1 MEFKEFKI
9 KNVANLVTD
18 YVANGSFK
26 SLKENVLV
34 NEQPDF
40 AVLIRLVDYNNN
52 FNGPFKYIDEK
63 SYNFLSKT
71 KLFGGEIIISNVGAN
86 VGTVFKAPFLKCNMT
101 LAPNSILVKFNGDN
115 DYFYYYFKSKFGQH
129 KLKSIL
135 SGSAQP
141 KFNKTDF
148 KNLEIEVPDEYN
160 QHKIGKSLKIIDS
173 KIEINKKIIANLE
186 ELSKTLFKRWFVDFE
201 FPDENGNPYKSSGG
215 EMVDSE
221 LGEIPEGWKIGHFSH
236 FCKKPIAG
244 DWGKEQK
251 QGNYVKPVRVIRGAD
266 INDYSKGGKGK
277 SPIRF
282 ILQKNFD
289 NKKLISGDIIVEIS
303 GGSPTQS
310 TGRTLLINNKVL
322 KNSEYELVCTN
333 FCKVIRPLDEKFGE
347 WLAYYFNYL
356 YFRDVFFNYENGTT
370 GIKNLDYK
378 SIMNTMKIIAPSTQ
392 ILNNFHNL
400 ISKYKINIQYLG
412 MENDYLTQLR
422 DTLLPKLMS
431 GEIEIPDDIE
441 VNEDELSI

>member
-9 KNVANLVTD
+9 KNVASLVTD

-26 SLKENVLV
+26 SLKENVFV

-63 SYNFLSKT
+63 GYNFLSKT

-86 VGTVFKAPFLKCNMT
+86 AGTVFKAPLLKCNMT

-115 DYFYYYFKSKFGQH
+115 DYFYYYLKSKLGQH

-186 ELSKTLFKRWFVDFE
+186 ELSQTLFKRWFVDFE
-201 FPDENGNPYKSSGG
+201 FPDENGDPYKSSGG

-221 LGEIPEGWKIGHFSH
+221 LGEIPKGWNVKNLDDIANYMNGLAMQKFKPTDNQNSLPVVKI
-236 FCKKPIAG
+236 
-244 DWGKEQK
+244 KE
-251 QGNYVKPVRVIRGAD
+251 
-266 INDYSKGGKGK
+266 
-277 SPIRF
+277 
-282 ILQKNFD
+282 LKNGSTD
-289 NKKLISGDIIVEIS
+289 ENSNRCTSEIPEKALIVDGDIIFS
-303 GGSPTQS
+303 WSA
-310 TGRTLLINNKVL
+310 TLLVKMWCGGKAGLNQHLFKVSSGKYPKWFYYYWTKRYIDYFIGIANDKATTMGHINRKHLSHAKILTPNDQTL
-322 KNSEYELVCTN
+322 
-333 FCKVIRPLDEKFGE
+333 EKFSRTFDDLLE
-347 WLAYYFNYL
+347 KELS
-356 YFRDVFFNYENGTT
+356 V
-370 GIKNLDYK
+370 
-378 SIMNTMKIIAPSTQ
+378 
-392 ILNNFHNL
+392 
-400 ISKYKINIQYLG
+400 SKESKR
-412 MENDYLTQLR
+412 LTELR

-431 GEIEIPDDIE
+431 GEIEIPTDIE